1 MTQNRSK
8 TGVAVPKTRNAK
20 TGKYRS
26 RQMLLLLYPENRTH
40 VEVLERVK
48 STYDCLYIT
57 HDKDVTEDGEV
68 KKTHIHVFL
77 SFKNAKWNTAV
88 AEELGLEL
96 RFIEDIRSREAAL
109 QYLVHYNEEN
119 KHHYAF
125 DELEGSKALKRQLE
139 ASIKKNELSPEEIF
153 SEIVDI
159 VTSNNL
165 SFSQALRACL
175 SKGGVY
181 VKEFRRS
188 AYLFNAI
195 CFEQMPKRSA
205 GGKGF
210 KRMEVSDEF

>member
-1 MTQNRSK
+1 MTQKKIK
-8 TGVAVPKTRNAK
+8 TCAPVPKSRNAK

-40 VEVLERVK
+40 MEVLERVK

-88 AEELGLEL
+88 SEELGLEL

-119 KHHYAF
+119 KHHYTF
-125 DELEGSKALKRQLE
+125 EELEGSKALKRQLE
-139 ASIKKNELSPEEIF
+139 ASIKKNELSPDEVF
-153 SEIVDI
+153 QEIVEI
-159 VTSNNL
+159 VKSNNL
-165 SFSQALRACL
+165 SFSQALSVCL
-175 SKGGVY
+175 SKGGPY

-188 AYLFNAI
+188 AYLFNVI
-195 CFEQMPKRSA
+195 CFEQMPKRSV
-205 GGKGF
+205 GKGF
-210 KRMEVSDEF
+210 KKMEVSDDFE